1 MGVLLH
7 NQRGSGMKTRQPHPS
22 DPAAAST
29 PTQNHLF
36 TVAATDAFSLINMP
50 LFRSFPSFRLG
61 ISLHNMPAVSRGAPG
76 LFLLHLIYG
85 KRHRSDVLK
94 LRRSRIHV

>member
-22 DPAAAST
+22 DPAATIT

-36 TVAATDAFSLINMP
+36 TVAATNAFSLINTP
-50 LFRSFPSFRLG
+50 WSFHSFPSFRLG
-61 ISLHNMPAVSRGAPG
+61 I
-76 LFLLHLIYG
+76 
-85 KRHRSDVLK
+85 
-94 LRRSRIHV
+94 

>member
-1 MGVLLH
+1 
-7 NQRGSGMKTRQPHPS
+7 MKTRQPHPS

-94 LRRSRIHV
+94 FAAISDSRMNTWVA